1 MGTDLRG
8 FKHFFEDETRSLKS
22 DKPAKKGGKPE
33 NYLDGMWRELGI
45 DPNSIPEFIESGPIH
60 LEDQGLWFN
69 QAIWQVMKPIDLKDH
84 FVRIKFHKSLSPNL
98 NQHCYVRRPD
108 GQMVPFEGDIEGKAF
123 LIPINKLAEI
133 LGKGWQSAIQGAGGM
148 GGPPGMGA
156 PPGGGMPP
164 M

>member
-1 MGTDLRG
+1 MRSDLRG
-8 FKHFFEDETRSLKS
+8 FKQFFEDETHSLKS
-22 DKPAKKGGKPE
+22 DDKPGKKGKPE

-45 DPNSIPEFIESGPIH
+45 DPNSIPEFIESGPIN

-84 FVRIKFHKSLSPNL
+84 FVRIKFHKSMSPNL
-98 NQHCYVRRPD
+98 NQHCYVRRND

-133 LGKGWQSAIQGAGGM
+133 LGKGWGSAVQAAAGGGG
-148 GGPPGMGA
+148 GGPPNM
-156 PPGGGMPP
+156 GGMPG